1 MTSAGGS
8 LGTRVRSSFAHA
20 ALQHL
25 ADVCGAELLHVKGV
39 AIDRSLATPDR
50 GGTDADVL
58 VRPSDVGR
66 LLEALTAN
74 NWTVHT
80 TFATGSPFGHA
91 TTLVHDQWGF
101 ADVHRLFPGISA
113 GPTVAFDRLWR
124 DHTTQQIAGV
134 ECTVP
139 SIAGQSLILVLNA
152 ARSGAHAAV
161 DLETAWNSA
170 PAQRRQEVRDLVSE
184 LGAEVAFAAAT
195 GDLERYRG
203 ARGYDL
209 WRVTTQGGTRFE
221 EWLARVKA
229 APTPGEAL
237 RLALRAPLVNTDHLA
252 VTLGHPPTRMDVVR
266 EFFARPIRGLREQWM
281 AAMRWLRHRW
291 PR

>member
-8 LGTRVRSSFAHA
+8 IETRVRPSFAHA

-25 ADVCGAELLHVKGV
+25 ADGCGADLLHVKGV
-39 AIDRSLATPDR
+39 AIDRSLTTPDR
-50 GGTDADVL
+50 VGTDADVL
-58 VRPSDVGR
+58 VRPDHVDR
-66 LLEALTAN
+66 LLDTLTAN
-74 NWTVHT
+74 HWTVHT

-91 TTLVHDQWGF
+91 ATLVHDQWGF
-101 ADVHRLFPGISA
+101 ADVHRLFPGITA
-113 GPTVAFDRLWR
+113 EPTVAFERLWR
-124 DHTTQQIAGV
+124 DRGTKEIAGI
-134 ECTVP
+134 ECAVP
-139 SIAGQSLILVLNA
+139 SLTGQTLILVLNA
-152 ARSGAHAAV
+152 ARSSPHGAA
-161 DLETAWNSA
+161 DLETAWEAA
-170 PAQRRQEVRDLVSE
+170 PPERQRAVRDLVAE

-229 APTPGEAL
+229 APTVGEAL

-252 VTLGHPPTRMDVVR
+252 VMLGRPPTRMDVVR
-266 EFFARPIRGLREQWM
+266 EFFARPLRGVREQWI
-281 AAMRWLRHRW
+281 AATRWLRRRW
-291 PR
+291 SR